1 METNLIFIDYA
12 PPPKSTESASF
23 ARADFSALPEFATFQ
38 PANSR
43 HMDAGLL
50 DSYSRTIT
58 GVVGQV
64 AEAVV
69 HIQVQKPVPAQQN
82 GRGRDGRK
90 PDRRPGQWGADG
102 PAGGRADGREPNEPQ
117 LAPVSG
123 SGFIISTD
131 GFVVTNNHVIENA
144 KDIRVSLADGR
155 TVTAELKGAD
165 PSTDIAV
172 LKIDESGLKALSF
185 ADSETL
191 QPGQIA
197 IAIGNPLGLQHTVT
211 AGVVSALG
219 RTLRASNGRL
229 IDDIIQTDASL
240 NPGNSGGPLVNS
252 LGQVIGVNTATI
264 LSAQGLCFAVSSNLA
279 AFVAGKLIMEGRV
292 KRAYL
297 GIAGQ
302 LVNLTGRMIAA
313 NRLEKHTGVYVYE
326 VVPDQPAEPLAA
338 PRSAPMMKTPDDR
351 LPQTSGQSL
360 DVERGRAIFSGPT
373 EARRRNNAIHT
384 GDIIVSFNGR
394 PVGTVDEL
402 HKQLNADVIGRSVPL
417 EVLRNGHKTALTVIP
432 GEMQ

>member
-1 METNLIFIDYA
+1 MGDMERNYTWMEYA
-12 PPPKSTESASF
+12 APT
-23 ARADFSALPEFATFQ
+23 R
-38 PANSR
+38 
-43 HMDAGLL
+43 DAELL

-69 HIQVQKPVPAQQN
+69 HIQVQKPVNEGRGREGQP
-82 GRGRDGRK
+82 GRGRD
-90 PDRRPGQWGADG
+90 PRREQGSDQERQQKLM
-102 PAGGRADGREPNEPQ
+102 PA
-117 LAPVSG
+117 SG

-131 GFVVTNNHVIENA
+131 GFVVTNNHVIEMA
-144 KDIRVSLADGR
+144 QDIKVSLADGR
-155 TVTAELKGAD
+155 TVNAELKGAD

-172 LKIDESGLKALSF
+172 LKIDVTGLKALSF
-185 ADSETL
+185 ADSENL

-219 RTLRASNGRL
+219 RTLRANNGRL

-264 LSAQGLCFAVSSNLA
+264 SSAQGLCFAVSSNLA
-279 AFVAGKLIMEGRV
+279 AFVAGRLIIEGRV

-302 LVNLTGRMIAA
+302 VVNLTGRMVAA
-313 NRLEKHTGVYVYE
+313 NRLDKNTGVYVYE
-326 VVPDQPAEPLAA
+326 VVADQPAY
-338 PRSAPMMKTPDDR
+338 
-351 LPQTSGQSL
+351 
-360 DVERGRAIFSGPT
+360 
-373 EARRRNNAIHT
+373 NNEIRT

-402 HKQLNADVIGRSVPL
+402 HQLLNADVIGRAVEL
-417 EVLRNGHKTALTVIP
+417 DVLRNGRKTALKVIP
-432 GEMQ
+432 GEMK

>member
-1 METNLIFIDYA
+1 MEATHTLINYV
-12 PPPKSTESASF
+12 S
-23 ARADFSALPEFATFQ
+23 Q
-38 PANSR
+38 P
-43 HMDAGLL
+43 DAELL

-69 HIQVQKPVPAQQN
+69 HIQVQKPVEDRQGAGQRGGNSPR
-82 GRGRDGRK
+82 GRGGS
-90 PDRRPGQWGADG
+90 
-102 PAGGRADGREPNEPQ
+102 GGSREPQ
-117 LAPVSG
+117 LAPASG

-144 KDIRVSLADGR
+144 RGIRVSLADGR
-155 TVTAELKGAD
+155 TVNAELKGSD

-172 LKIDESGLKALSF
+172 LKIDQSGLKALAF

-326 VVPDQPAEPLAA
+326 VVPDQPAY
-338 PRSAPMMKTPDDR
+338 
-351 LPQTSGQSL
+351 
-360 DVERGRAIFSGPT
+360 
-373 EARRRNNAIHT
+373 NNSIHT

-417 EVLRNGHKTALTVIP
+417 EVLRNGHKTALMVIP
-432 GEMQ
+432 GEMR

>member
-1 METNLIFIDYA
+1 MENNYSFIDYS
-12 PPPKSTESASF
+12 P
-23 ARADFSALPEFATFQ
+23 R
-38 PANSR
+38 R
-43 HMDAGLL
+43 DAELL

-64 AEAVV
+64 AESVV
-69 HIQVQKPVPAQQN
+69 HIQVQKPAVDRRGGSGGDESA
-82 GRGRDGRK
+82 RGRDR
-90 PDRRPGQWGADG
+90 DQRWM
-102 PAGGRADGREPNEPQ
+102 PA
-117 LAPVSG
+117 SG

-131 GFVVTNNHVIENA
+131 GFVVTNHHVIEQA
-144 KDIRVSLADGR
+144 RDIRVSLADGR
-155 TVTAELKGAD
+155 TVNAELKGAD

-172 LKIDESGLKALSF
+172 LKIDVSGLKALSF
-185 ADSETL
+185 ADSESL

-264 LSAQGLCFAVSSNLA
+264 ASAQGLCFAVSSNLA

-313 NRLEKHTGVYVYE
+313 NRLDKSTGVYVYE
-326 VVPDQPAEPLAA
+326 VVPDQP
-338 PRSAPMMKTPDDR
+338 
-351 LPQTSGQSL
+351 
-360 DVERGRAIFSGPT
+360 VY
-373 EARRRNNAIHT
+373 NNEIRV
-384 GDIIVSFNGR
+384 GDIIVSFNGHA
-394 PVGTVDEL
+394 VGTVDEL
-402 HKQLNADVIGRSVPL
+402 HRQLHADVIGRSVRA
-417 EVLRNGHKTALTVIP
+417 EVLRDGRKVDLTVKP
-432 GEMQ
+432 GEMR

>member
-1 METNLIFIDYA
+1 MENTELTFIDYA
-12 PPPKSTESASF
+12 P
-23 ARADFSALPEFATFQ
+23 Q
-38 PANSR
+38 P
-43 HMDAGLL
+43 DAELL

-58 GVVGQV
+58 SVVGQV

-69 HIQVQKPVPAQQN
+69 HIQVQKRTSDPRSREVRLMPA
-82 GRGRDGRK
+82 
-90 PDRRPGQWGADG
+90 
-102 PAGGRADGREPNEPQ
+102 
-117 LAPVSG
+117 SG

-131 GFVVTNNHVIENA
+131 GFLVTNNHVIEQA
-144 KDIRVSLADGR
+144 EDIKVSLADGR
-155 TVTAELKGAD
+155 TVNAELKGAD

-172 LKIDESGLKALSF
+172 LKIDETGLKALTFS
-185 ADSETL
+185 DSESL

-219 RTLRASNGRL
+219 RTLRANNGRL

-264 LSAQGLCFAVSSNLA
+264 ASAQGLCFAVSSNLA

-302 LVNLTGRMIAA
+302 VVNLTGRMIAA
-313 NRLEKHTGVYVYE
+313 NRLERKTGVYVYE
-326 VVPDQPAEPLAA
+326 VVPDQPAH
-338 PRSAPMMKTPDDR
+338 
-351 LPQTSGQSL
+351 
-360 DVERGRAIFSGPT
+360 
-373 EARRRNNAIHT
+373 NNAIRT
-384 GDIIVSFNGR
+384 GDIIVSFHGR
-394 PVGTVDEL
+394 GIGSVDEL
-402 HKQLNADVIGRSVPL
+402 HKQLNAQVIGQTVEM
-417 EVLRNGHKTALTVIP
+417 EVLRGGHKVVLRVTP
-432 GEMQ
+432 GEMH

>member
-1 METNLIFIDYA
+1 MEKIYSWIEHA
-12 PPPKSTESASF
+12 PRRDGE
-23 ARADFSALPEFATFQ
+23 
-38 PANSR
+38 
-43 HMDAGLL
+43 LL
-50 DSYSRTIT
+50 DAYSNTIT

-69 HIQVQKPVPAQQN
+69 HIQVQKPVNDKRTRQTSLMPA
-82 GRGRDGRK
+82 
-90 PDRRPGQWGADG
+90 
-102 PAGGRADGREPNEPQ
+102 
-117 LAPVSG
+117 SG
-123 SGFIISTD
+123 SGFLISTD

-144 KDIRVSLADGR
+144 REIRVALADGR
-155 TVTAELKGAD
+155 TVNAELKGTD

-172 LKIDESGLKALSF
+172 LKIYETGLKSLSF
-185 ADSETL
+185 ADSEAL

-219 RTLRASNGRL
+219 RTLRANNGRL
-229 IDDIIQTDASL
+229 IDDIIQTDAAL

-264 LSAQGLCFAVSSNLA
+264 QSAQGLCFAVSSNLA

-313 NRLEKHTGVYVYE
+313 NRLEKNTGIYVYE
-326 VVPDQPAEPLAA
+326 VVADQP
-338 PRSAPMMKTPDDR
+338 
-351 LPQTSGQSL
+351 
-360 DVERGRAIFSGPT
+360 VF
-373 EARRRNNAIHT
+373 NNEIKT
-384 GDIIVSFNGR
+384 GDIIVAFNGKG
-394 PVGTVDEL
+394 VGTVDEL
-402 HKQLNADVIGRSVPL
+402 HKQLSQDVIGRTAKL
-417 EVLRNGHKTALTVIP
+417 EVLRNGRKTELTVIP
-432 GEMQ
+432 GEMK

>member
-1 METNLIFIDYA
+1 MENNYSWIDYA
-12 PPPKSTESASF
+12 PG
-23 ARADFSALPEFATFQ
+23 R
-38 PANSR
+38 
-43 HMDAGLL
+43 DAGLMSDSVSARDAGSGQDSAPGRDAELL

-69 HIQVQKPVPAQQN
+69 HIQVQKPVDERAVAP
-82 GRGRDGRK
+82 GERMPRGE
-90 PDRRPGQWGADG
+90 RRPGGERM
-102 PAGGRADGREPNEPQ
+102 PGGERLPSKGEPR
-117 LAPVSG
+117 LAPGSG

-144 KDIRVSLADGR
+144 RDIRVSLADGR
-155 TVTAELKGAD
+155 TVNAELKGAD

-172 LKIDESGLKALSF
+172 LKIDVTGLKALTF
-185 ADSETL
+185 ANSEKL

-219 RTLRASNGRL
+219 RTLRANNGRL

-264 LSAQGLCFAVSSNLA
+264 LSAQGLCFAVSANVA

-302 LVNLTGRMIAA
+302 VVNLTGRMVAA
-313 NRLEKHTGVYVYE
+313 NRLEKNTGVYVYE
-326 VVPDQPAEPLAA
+326 VVADQP
-338 PRSAPMMKTPDDR
+338 SY
-351 LPQTSGQSL
+351 
-360 DVERGRAIFSGPT
+360 
-373 EARRRNNAIHT
+373 NNEIHT
-384 GDIIVSFNGR
+384 GDIIIACNGKA
-394 PVGTVDEL
+394 VGTVDEL
-402 HKQLNADVIGRSVPL
+402 HKMLSAEVIGRSIEL
-417 EVLRNGHKTALTVIP
+417 EVLRNGRKAVLHAIP
-432 GEMQ
+432 GEMR

>member
-1 METNLIFIDYA
+1 MENNYSFIDYA
-12 PPPKSTESASF
+12 PRQAQ
-23 ARADFSALPEFATFQ
+23 AGRDAD
-38 PANSR
+38 
-43 HMDAGLL
+43 LL

-69 HIQVQKPVPAQQN
+69 HIQVQKPAEAGRLRGRQPEQALVPA
-82 GRGRDGRK
+82 
-90 PDRRPGQWGADG
+90 
-102 PAGGRADGREPNEPQ
+102 
-117 LAPVSG
+117 SG

-131 GFVVTNNHVIENA
+131 GFVVTNNHVIEQA
-144 KDIRVSLADGR
+144 RDIKVSLADGR
-155 TVTAELKGAD
+155 TVNAELKGAD
-165 PSTDIAV
+165 PSTDIAI
-172 LKIDESGLKALSF
+172 LKIDVSGLKALSF
-185 ADSETL
+185 ADSEAL

-264 LSAQGLCFAVSSNLA
+264 ASAQGLCFAVSSNLA

-313 NRLEKHTGVYVYE
+313 NKLDKQTGVYVFE
-326 VVPDQPAEPLAA
+326 VVADQP
-338 PRSAPMMKTPDDR
+338 
-351 LPQTSGQSL
+351 
-360 DVERGRAIFSGPT
+360 VY
-373 EARRRNNAIHT
+373 NNEIKT
-384 GDIIVSFNGR
+384 GDIIVSFNGHA
-394 PVGTVDEL
+394 VGTVDEL
-402 HKQLNADVIGRSVPL
+402 HQQLNAGVIGLSVSM
-417 EVLRNGHKTALTVIP
+417 EVLRNGRKTELRVVA
-432 GEMQ
+432 GEMK

>member
-1 METNLIFIDYA
+1 MENNYSFIDYTPRSGA
-12 PPPKSTESASF
+12 QF
-23 ARADFSALPEFATFQ
+23 
-38 PANSR
+38 
-43 HMDAGLL
+43 DAELL

-69 HIQVQKPVPAQQN
+69 HIQVQKPAATGPKQAL
-82 GRGRDGRK
+82 
-90 PDRRPGQWGADG
+90 G
-102 PAGGRADGREPNEPQ
+102 PA
-117 LAPVSG
+117 SG

-131 GFVVTNNHVIENA
+131 GFVVTNNHVIEQA
-144 KDIRVSLADGR
+144 RDIRVSLADGR
-155 TVTAELKGAD
+155 TVNAELKGAD
-165 PSTDIAV
+165 PSTDIAI
-172 LKIDESGLKALSF
+172 LKIDVSGLKALSF

-252 LGQVIGVNTATI
+252 QGQVIGVNTATI
-264 LSAQGLCFAVSSNLA
+264 ASAQGLCFAVSSNLA

-313 NRLEKHTGVYVYE
+313 NKLDKQTGVYVFE
-326 VVPDQPAEPLAA
+326 IVPDQPVHEPLEAA
-338 PRSAPMMKTPDDR
+338 RPAG
-351 LPQTSGQSL
+351 QTSDLS
-360 DVERGRAIFSGPT
+360 RGWSRFSEQGSPGIY
-373 EARRRNNAIHT
+373 NNEIKT
-384 GDIIVSFNGR
+384 GDIIVSFNGHA
-394 PVGTVDEL
+394 VGTVDEL
-402 HKQLNADVIGRSVPL
+402 HQQLNAEVIGRSMFMD
-417 EVLRNGHKTALTVIP
+417 VLREGHKKTLRVVP
-432 GEMQ
+432 GEMK